1 MKPIKL
7 TMKGFGPYA
16 KEEVI
21 DFSAFE
27 KGGLFLISGDTGA
40 GKTTIFDAIVYAL
53 YGELSGDNRKP
64 EMVRSKYASDKDDT
78 EVELEF
84 ELKGERYWIKRN
96 PEYSRTKKRGK
107 GQTKQSA
114 AVTLVLP
121 NGTVLTK
128 NAEVKEAIKDKIGL
142 DFKQFKQVAVLA
154 QGEFLKVLISSTDER
169 TKIFRELFAT
179 GDYAKLQGKVKE
191 IKESTEAKLKSQ
203 MQVYSQALKALK
215 GLEDLEES
223 EKQDL
228 EVIQSRMNQW
238 QEELKQKETTLRLQ
252 KEKTDQLTHQLGV
265 LDGLQ
270 DRYDQY
276 QKAKIALDQST
287 PRWEAAQNAFLALNQ
302 KESDIT
308 QKKDQLK
315 ELETSLEAYSDYKK
329 LCQKEKQL
337 AQAKD
342 RAHSQYE
349 ELKIQLE
356 QNKEALDFLQDKLK
370 DLDGVVYEEQQA
382 QAICEQFVK
391 VQTQEKNLKDKQL
404 QLDKSQKTY
413 LQKEQDYQ
421 EAMDQY
427 QRKRERF
434 FAAQAGI
441 LAKTLQENT
450 PCPVC
455 GSLHHPN
462 PTQAPFD
469 VCTQADLQILEE
481 HMRKLEKTSAKQAN
495 TCASLQATIGHI
507 EETIQTL
514 KGSLPSHLTLQQAQ
528 ENLRQAIE
536 RCRQKKYFTQE
547 VAKLDTERLAFEKL
561 ENEFNHKVLITSQEW
576 MKVKAEIDV
585 LQRNPAFENIHH
597 AKALAATLKQELH
610 QFEHAKK
617 NLENECSRL
626 YLAIQKAQAILK
638 SYQKEP
644 QDPTT
649 QKETLSQERLQAK
662 QELEILSQYCESL
675 RTMLSLNQDYLQK
688 ALSISKQLPELE
700 KQATLWK
707 NLFDTFNGTLV
718 GQPHINL
725 ETFVQ
730 ISYFEQVL
738 NRANT
743 RLYTMSSG
751 QYELRRAHLE
761 GNRARSG
768 LGLDVIDHYNES
780 IRSVKSLSGG
790 EQFLASLC
798 LALGLSEEIQL
809 EAGGIRLETLFV
821 DEGFGSLDEE
831 CLSKAIASLHQIA
844 DSRLVGIISHVES
857 LVNRIDNQIIVR
869 KDPTQGSKTQIQ
881 TA

>member
-16 KEEVI
+16 QEEVI

-64 EMVRSKYASDKDDT
+64 DMVRSKYASDKEDT

-84 ELKGERYWIKRN
+84 ELKGERYLLKRN
-96 PEYSRTKKRGK
+96 PEYLRTKKRGK
-107 GQTKQSA
+107 GQTKRTA
-114 AVTLVLP
+114 GVTLVLP
-121 NGTVLTK
+121 NGEVLTK
-128 NAEVKEAIKDKIGL
+128 NAEVKEAIKEKIGL

-191 IKESTEAKLKSQ
+191 MKESTEAQLKSQ
-203 MQVYSQALKALK
+203 TQIFKQALNNLR
-215 GLEDLEES
+215 GFEDLDEA

-228 EVIQSRMNQW
+228 ELIQARMDIW
-238 QEELKQKETTLRLQ
+238 QVSLKQNETALQ
-252 KEKTDQLTHQLGV
+252 SQREKTDDLTRQLGA

-270 DRYDQY
+270 ERFDQY
-276 QKAKIALDQST
+276 QKAKTDLDQHT
-287 PRWEAAQNAFLALNQ
+287 PKWEAVQEALLKLNQ
-302 KESDIT
+302 QELAMS

-315 ELETSLEAYSDYKK
+315 ELESSLEAYSGYKK
-329 LCQKEKQL
+329 LCLQEEKL
-337 AQAKD
+337 ARAKD
-342 RAHSQYE
+342 NVQSQYDD
-349 ELKIQLE
+349 LKIQLE
-356 QNKEALDFLQDKLK
+356 KNKQEIDFLQEKLK
-370 DLDGVVYEEQQA
+370 DLDGVLYEEQQA
-382 QAICEQFVK
+382 NAICNQFKK
-391 VQTQEKNLKDKQL
+391 VQDQEKAWKDKQS
-404 QLDKSQKTY
+404 QLTKSQETY
-413 LQKEQDYQ
+413 LQKEHQYQ
-421 EAMDQY
+421 EAIVHY
-427 QRKRERF
+427 QQERERF

-441 LAKTLQENT
+441 LAQTLKDNI

-455 GSLHHPN
+455 GALHHPS
-462 PTQAPFD
+462 PVKAPLD
-469 VCTQADLQILEE
+469 VCTQAELQALEE
-481 HMRKLEKTSAKQAN
+481 KMRSLEKKSANQAN
-495 TCASLQATIGHI
+495 VCASLQATLEHM
-507 EETIQTL
+507 EETLVTL
-514 KGSLPSHLTLQQAQ
+514 KESLPKDLTLEQAQ
-528 ENLRQAIE
+528 ANRTKAIE
-536 RCRQKKYFTQE
+536 RCTQKKSFTQE
-547 VAKLDTERLAFEKL
+547 LAKLDTQRVAQKKL
-561 ENEFNHKVLITSQEW
+561 EKEFNQKVLTTSQNW
-576 MKVKAEIDV
+576 MKVKAEVDL
-585 LQRNPAFENIHH
+585 LQKNPAFENIQQSQAL
-597 AKALAATLKQELH
+597 AKALKQELH
-610 QFEHAKK
+610 HFEFTKK
-617 NLENECSRL
+617 SLENEYSHL
-626 YLAIQKAQAILK
+626 SLAIQSAQAILN
-638 SYQKEP
+638 SYKETP

-649 QKETLSQERLQAK
+649 KKETLSQTWHQAK
-662 QELEILSQYCESL
+662 QELESLSKQGETW
-675 RTMLSLNQDYLQK
+675 RTLLTFNHDCLQQ
-688 ALSISKQLPELE
+688 ALSISQQLPELE
-700 KQATLWK
+700 KQAMLWK
-707 NLFDTFNGTLV
+707 NLFDTFNGTLP

-738 NRANT
+738 KRANV
-743 RLYTMSSG
+743 RLYTMSGG

-809 EAGGIRLETLFV
+809 EAGGVRLETLFV

-831 CLSKAIASLHQIA
+831 CLSKAIASLQQIA

-869 KDPTQGSKTQIQ
+869 KDPTRGSQTYIQ
-881 TA
+881 KA